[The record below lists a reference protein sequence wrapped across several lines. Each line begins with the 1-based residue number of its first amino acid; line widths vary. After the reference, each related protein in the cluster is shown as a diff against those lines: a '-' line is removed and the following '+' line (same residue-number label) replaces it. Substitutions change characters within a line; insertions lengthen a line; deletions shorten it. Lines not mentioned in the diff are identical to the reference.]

1 MGGIQLIVGPMFSG
15 KTTEL
20 IRVLNRWKIA
30 GRNCVLVK
38 HGSDSRYVDDEDEV
52 LVVSHDGCKVPA
64 VCVEKLAEDG
74 DYLFGS
80 YAVIGIDEGQFVSR
94 YFYDS
99 FFAFLLFAGFLLLPL
114 FPIPV
119 SRNCSFC

>member
-99 FFAFLLFAGFLLLPL
+99 FLHSYYLQVFFYYLFS
-114 FPIPV
+114 PIPV